1 MHKVINSKDN
11 KKCIRFSCEKN
22 SNKPKRYECVLNKKS
37 NAKCLHQMTQTWS
50 NHLLMIHME
59 PDAMAMAIIK
69 ISTQH
74 TIAWTPEL
82 QWHQPKLTYQISK
95 WQLASTKT
103 YKWSLKWTQASLIW
117 CDRSYHFVWNLF
129 RFSFLLF
136 CKKKVPNRS
145 VYCHWLSVWIPN
157 EFANLICYRLFIV
170 SCIVYKGGRYYRLYT
185 GNNNK
190 QFTMPYTQSVW
201 FTTDSWRV
209 STATLEQRTFFGVHF
224 TLLRITQRTTETD
237 SEIVLLFIAFMS
249 KILHLSHLD
258 HKTIRCWQQ
267 LVEQKYA
274 FERFGKLVNSNNKSS
289 TSPQSCCKRTKSS
302 NIRLKFMKCDQKW
315 LILAHTFDGRARTR
329 P

>member
-1 MHKVINSKDN
+1 MFAPNDTNMEQSFADDSHGAGCNGDGN
-11 KKCIRFSCEKN
+11 
-22 SNKPKRYECVLNKKS
+22 
-37 NAKCLHQMTQTWS
+37 HQNIDATHNRMDAGASMASTQTDLS
-50 NHLLMIHME
+50 NLKVTVGIDEDLQMILEMD
-59 PDAMAMAIIK
+59 PSIVDLVRPII
-69 ISTQH
+69 
-74 TIAWTPEL
+74 PL
-82 QWHQPKLTYQISK
+82 C
-95 WQLASTKT
+95 
-103 YKWSLKWTQASLIW
+103 LKFII
-117 CDRSYHFVWNLF
+117 

-237 SEIVLLFIAFMS
+237 IEIVLLFIAFMS

-274 FERFGKLVNSNNKSS
+274 FEWFGKLVNSNNKSS
-289 TSPQSCCKRTKSS
+289 TSPQSCCKRRKSS